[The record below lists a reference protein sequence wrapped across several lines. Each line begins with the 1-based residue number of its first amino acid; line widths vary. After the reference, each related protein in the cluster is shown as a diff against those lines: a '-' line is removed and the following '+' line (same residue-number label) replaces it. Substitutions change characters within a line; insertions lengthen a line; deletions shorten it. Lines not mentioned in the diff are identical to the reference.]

1 MPCRD
6 SERIASYSFGHVQ
19 QSKSVFPMYK
29 FSFPDIRY
37 RHMEAL
43 KASDILPD
51 DNWNKELNKD
61 KKSNRNKDA
70 YICRC
75 HKDNG
80 YHSLSYA
87 SSH

>member
-1 MPCRD
+1 
-6 SERIASYSFGHVQ
+6 
-19 QSKSVFPMYK
+19 
-29 FSFPDIRY
+29 
-37 RHMEAL
+37 MEAL

-61 KKSNRNKDA
+61 KKSNRNKDV